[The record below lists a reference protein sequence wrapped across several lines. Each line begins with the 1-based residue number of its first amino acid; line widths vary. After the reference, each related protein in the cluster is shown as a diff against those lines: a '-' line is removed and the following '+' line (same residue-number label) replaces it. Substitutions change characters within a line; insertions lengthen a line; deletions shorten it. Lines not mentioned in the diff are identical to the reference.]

1 MGKRA
6 QKTLSH
12 RLQRPLARFV
22 ICEWNRWKLYD
33 YRTMTSECLGVGMWL
48 WPGAPRGDTR
58 PQAKGAKSPGAKE
71 QNAEEAHRAR
81 GPGTQIRL
89 GKVTQNLRRLSLEPK
104 VRLYKSGKRAVS
116 ALWIVARAV
125 ESSGTTKRCTVVP
138 ICIV

>member
-1 MGKRA
+1 
-6 QKTLSH
+6 
-12 RLQRPLARFV
+12 
-22 ICEWNRWKLYD
+22 
-33 YRTMTSECLGVGMWL
+33 MWL